1 MTASDDRPARGFIQ
15 LFRPGLLVLLEALK
29 VSFCHSS
36 HRLPPFSVT
45 FFFQFNRLVVRMLP
59 FCQHLPV
66 LSLFISAIFCFLRS
80 SPANT
85 GNMRFFAALV
95 YSCLF
100 VMLFPHATSLFPF
113 PVSSFSSAISS
124 NRVWPA
130 SSFFASFSDGRAQRA
145 SAFRHLRSL
154 PMGVAD
160 CCPETFMWPFVSAVQ
175 GRGVGASDCPSER
188 QRNANCL
195 DNSLLSCYVSVSV
208 SVGWAVLSGG
218 FPLVSPLSSCSFSA
232 G

>member
-1 MTASDDRPARGFIQ
+1 MIGLQEGLYSFSALDC
-15 LFRPGLLVLLEALK
+15 LFCSKLSK
-29 VSFCHSS
+29 CHFVI
-36 HRLPPFSVT
+36 LPIVFYPS
-45 FFFQFNRLVVRMLP
+45 
-59 FCQHLPV
+59 
-66 LSLFISAIFCFLRS
+66 LSLSSFSSTGWWYECYHSANIFLFCRCSFLRYS
-80 SPANT
+80 VFFGHLPANT

-95 YSCLF
+95 HSLLF

-113 PVSSFSSAISS
+113 SVSSFFLCNLFKA
-124 NRVWPA
+124 VWPA

-154 PMGVAD
+154 PIGVAD

-208 SVGWAVLSGG
+208 SVGWAVLSGN

>member
-1 MTASDDRPARGFIQ
+1 MIGLQEGSYSFFALDC
-15 LFRPGLLVLLEALK
+15 LFCSKLSK
-29 VSFCHSS
+29 CHSVILLIVFHPS
-36 HRLPPFSVT
+36 
-45 FFFQFNRLVVRMLP
+45 
-59 FCQHLPV
+59 
-66 LSLFISAIFCFLRS
+66 LSLSSFSSTGWWYECYHSANIFLFCRCSFLRYS
-80 SPANT
+80 VFFGHLPANT

-100 VMLFPHATSLFPF
+100 VLLFPHATSLFPF

-208 SVGWAVLSGG
+208 SVG
-218 FPLVSPLSSCSFSA
+218 
-232 G
+232 

>member
-1 MTASDDRPARGFIQ
+1 MIGLQEGSYSFFALDC
-15 LFRPGLLVLLEALK
+15 LFCSKLSK
-29 VSFCHSS
+29 CHSVILLIVFHPS
-36 HRLPPFSVT
+36 
-45 FFFQFNRLVVRMLP
+45 
-59 FCQHLPV
+59 
-66 LSLFISAIFCFLRS
+66 LSLSSFSSTGWWYECYHSANIFLFCCCSFLRYS
-80 SPANT
+80 VFFGHLPANT